1 MSTSTPVAH
10 NGEVVSRNMDDA
22 LVEQDTAAVE
32 QLIARVLWRAHR
44 EAEALDAPNDAR
56 AILGVAQSFA
66 DELATTNPRF
76 DRLRFTGR
84 PRRIRHGVESRR
96 PFVRPQRTMRNAVT
110 HSPPP
115 PIYTAQGGLRQAP
128 GRAA

>member
-1 MSTSTPVAH
+1 MSTSTPVTY

-32 QLIARVLWRAHR
+32 QLIVRVLWHAHR
-44 EAEALDAPNDAR
+44 HAEDLHAPNDAR

-76 DRLRFTGR
+76 DRLRF
-84 PRRIRHGVESRR
+84 IE
-96 PFVRPQRTMRNAVT
+96 
-110 HSPPP
+110 
-115 PIYTAQGGLRQAP
+115 
-128 GRAA
+128 AATEGPS